1 MNILITGA
9 TGLIGTALN
18 TALTAEGHNVYALSR
33 DSAADAIQA
42 APFYW
47 QPKQKIIRFDSSV
60 TIDVVINLAGENIA
74 DRRWTANS
82 KATIWQSRI
91 DSTLLLSE
99 TLAKL
104 KNKPALLISA
114 SAIGFY
120 GDTGSNTVDER
131 SDAGNDFLAELSI
144 AWEQA
149 TAAASEA
156 GIRTVHLRTGIVLSP
171 NGGALKQMLLPF
183 KLGLGGA
190 FGNGQQY
197 MSCIGLHEA
206 VNIIQ
211 FIMATESIHGA
222 INMVAPEAVT
232 NKVFTKTLGAV
243 LKRPTIF
250 TVPTPIAKFAFGEM
264 ADHLLLTGARVKP
277 SLLIEHGY
285 QFSDK
290 DLRSTLERV
299 LLTNT
304 D

>member
-9 TGLIGTALN
+9 TGLIGTALS

-33 DSAADAIQA
+33 DSVADAIKP

-47 QPKQKIIRFDSSV
+47 QPKQKIIRFDSSIS
-60 TIDVVINLAGENIA
+60 IDIVINLAGENIA

-91 DSTLLLSE
+91 DSTQLLSE

-104 KNKPALLISA
+104 NNKPSLLISA

-120 GDTGSNTVDER
+120 GDTGSNIVDER
-131 SDAGNDFLAELSI
+131 SSAGNEFLADLSV

-149 TAAASEA
+149 TAAASAA

-211 FIMATESIHGA
+211 FIMAQESIHGA
-222 INMVAPEAVT
+222 VNMVAPEAVT

-250 TVPTPIAKFAFGEM
+250 TVPVPIAKFAFGEM

-277 SLLIEHGY
+277 SVLIEHGY
-285 QFSDK
+285 TFSDK
-290 DLRSTLERV
+290 DLTSTLERV
-299 LLTNT
+299 LLE
-304 D
+304 

>member
-18 TALTAEGHNVYALSR
+18 TAFTAEGHNVYALSR
-33 DSAADAIQA
+33 DSAADAIKPE
-42 APFYW
+42 PFYW
-47 QPKQKIIRFDSSV
+47 QQKQKIIRYDSSV

-104 KNKPALLISA
+104 NSKPALLISA

-120 GDTGSNTVDER
+120 GDTGSNLVDER

-206 VNIIQ
+206 VSIIQ

-299 LLTNT
+299 LLKNT

>member
-18 TALTAEGHNVYALSR
+18 TALSAEGHKVYGLSR
-33 DSAADAIQA
+33 DSAADAIKPE
-42 APFYW
+42 PFYW
-47 QPKQKIIRFDSSV
+47 QPKQKIIRFDNSIM
-60 TIDVVINLAGENIA
+60 IDVVINLAGENIA

-91 DSTLLLSE
+91 DSTKLLSA

-104 KNKPALLISA
+104 SNKPALLISA

-120 GDTGSNTVDER
+120 GDTGSKMVDEH
-131 SDAGNDFLAELSI
+131 SEAGNDFLADLSV

-149 TAAASEA
+149 TDAATEA

-171 NGGALKQMLLPF
+171 KGGALAKMLLPF

-211 FIMATESIHGA
+211 FIMAQESIQGPV
-222 INMVAPEAVT
+222 NMVAPEAVT

-250 TVPTPIAKFAFGEM
+250 TVPVPIAKFAFGEM

-277 SLLIEHGY
+277 SVLIEHGY
-285 QFSDK
+285 TFSDN
-290 DLRSTLERV
+290 DLASTLKRV
-299 LLTNT
+299 LLKK
-304 D
+304 